1 MEPIKTTMQAGGNYS
16 ANQYHFV
23 VTASDGQIDPV
34 AAAGGAADGILYDKP
49 DAAGKAASVVIF
61 GVARVK
67 AGVAIAVGQE
77 VASDASGKAK
87 ASATGNRVLGRALE
101 ASSAD
106 GDIIKILFRPSTTT

>member
-34 AAAGGAADGILYDKP
+34 AAAGGAAD
-49 DAAGKAASVVIF
+49 GKAASVVIF